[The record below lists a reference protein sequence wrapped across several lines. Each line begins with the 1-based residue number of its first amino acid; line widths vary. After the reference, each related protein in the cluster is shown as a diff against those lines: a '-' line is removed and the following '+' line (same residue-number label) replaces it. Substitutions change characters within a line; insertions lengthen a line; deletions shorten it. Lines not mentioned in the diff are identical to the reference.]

1 MTLSPVSSISSK
13 TELLGAEFVVRVSV
27 LQVSPAVQKESL
39 GRKGPRAPCCD
50 DASGQAHIFPC
61 HGHKVRRV
69 GSP

>member
-1 MTLSPVSSISSK
+1 MTLSPASSVSSK

-39 GRKGPRAPCCD
+39 GEKGPQAPCCD
-50 DASGQAHIFPC
+50 DALGQAHTFPC
-61 HGHKVRRV
+61 HGHKVTGV